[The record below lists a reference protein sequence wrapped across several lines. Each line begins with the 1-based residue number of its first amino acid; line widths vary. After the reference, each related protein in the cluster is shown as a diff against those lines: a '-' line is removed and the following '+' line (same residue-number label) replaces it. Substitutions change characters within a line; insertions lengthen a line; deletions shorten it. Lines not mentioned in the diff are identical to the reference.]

1 MTQHQNALKVHR
13 SGSAVLLVGL
23 LFFLLVVSL
32 QASEDKNYGLL
43 WEVSKPGSEAAY
55 LFGTIHSED
64 PEVLKLA
71 QPVQQAIDRSDTV
84 VLEMLLD
91 VEAMMYSS
99 VAMLMPDGRVL
110 SGIIGEPLFQQTALA
125 IQSRG
130 IPEIVLERMKPWA
143 AAVTLSMPASKTGQ
157 VLDMMLYQDALQQGK
172 VVHGLETIQEQLNV
186 FESLSEAD
194 QISMLE
200 EAVENFPDLDAMYA
214 DLLDAYKQ
222 RDLAGLMAL
231 NEASM
236 KAGDPQLADEFQQRL
251 IIDRNHRMSER
262 MQQYLRQGK
271 VFVAVGALHLP
282 GEDGLLNLL
291 EQQGYTVRRL
301 Y

>member
-13 SGSAVLLVGL
+13 SGSSVLLVGL

-32 QASEDKNYGLL
+32 QAGEDKNYGLL
-43 WEVSKPGSEAAY
+43 WEVSKPGFEAAY

-64 PEVLKLA
+64 PEVLQLA

-110 SGIIGEPLFQQTALA
+110 SDIIGEPLFQQTALA

-157 VLDMMLYQDALQQGK
+157 VLDMMLYQDALHQGK

-236 KAGDPQLADEFQQRL
+236 KAGDQRLADEFQQRL
-251 IIDRNHRMSER
+251 VIDRNHRMSER
-262 MQQYLRQGK
+262 MQQYLQQGK

>member
-1 MTQHQNALKVHR
+1 
-13 SGSAVLLVGL
+13 
-23 LFFLLVVSL
+23 
-32 QASEDKNYGLL
+32 
-43 WEVSKPGSEAAY
+43 
-55 LFGTIHSED
+55 
-64 PEVLKLA
+64 
-71 QPVQQAIDRSDTV
+71 
-84 VLEMLLD
+84 
-91 VEAMMYSS
+91 
-99 VAMLMPDGRVL
+99 
-110 SGIIGEPLFQQTALA
+110 
-125 IQSRG
+125 
-130 IPEIVLERMKPWA
+130 
-143 AAVTLSMPASKTGQ
+143 
-157 VLDMMLYQDALQQGK
+157 MLYQNALQQGK

-262 MQQYLRQGK
+262 MQQYLQQGK

-291 EQQGYTVRRL
+291 EQQGYTVRRV

>member
-71 QPVQQAIDRSDTV
+71 QPVQQAIDRSVTV

>member
-262 MQQYLRQGK
+262 MQQYLQQGK